1 LDQVNYFCGMYS
13 FFNYKNIKIRY
24 RSEGKGTAVVLLH
37 GFLENLTMWDAYTSE
52 LAMKNRIVTIDLLGH
67 GQTECLGY
75 VHTME
80 QQAEIVMAVLH
91 HLRLQKFILV
101 GHSMGGYVALVIAQ
115 MYPEKIKG
123 LCLMNST
130 ALPDSDEKKKNRDR
144 AIKAVKHNKKT
155 FIKVAIPNLFS
166 EQNKSV
172 YRKEAGEII
181 KEALQMPT
189 QGVIA
194 ALEGMKIRK
203 SRASVLKKNT
213 FNKLLVIGKQ
223 DPALE
228 YDSLIKQV
236 KNTNVKVAEFP
247 DGHMSHVENKTE
259 LFHTIRNFIWSCN

>member
-1 LDQVNYFCGMYS
+1 MYS

-37 GFLENLTMWDAYTSE
+37 GFLENYLTMWNPFITE
-52 LAMKNRIVTIDLLGH
+52 LATKNRLVTIDLLGH
-67 GQTECLGY
+67 GQTGCLGY
-75 VHTME
+75 VHKMQ
-80 QQAEIVMAVLH
+80 QQAEMVIAVLK
-91 HLRLQKFILV
+91 HLKLSKYILV
-101 GHSMGGYVALVIAQ
+101 GHSMGGYVALTLAE
-115 MYPEKIKG
+115 MNPESIKG

-130 ALPDSDEKKKNRDR
+130 AMPDSVEKKKNRDR

-166 EQNKSV
+166 EANKSV
-172 YRKEAGEII
+172 YRKEISEII
-181 KEALQMPT
+181 EEALQMPT

-194 ALEGMKIRK
+194 SLEGMKIRK
-203 SRASVLKKNT
+203 SRTSVLKMNT
-213 FNKLLVIGKQ
+213 FNKMLVIGKQ

-228 YDSLIKQV
+228 YESLIKQV
-236 KNTNVKVAEFP
+236 KNTDVKVAEFP